1 MLEFTGMNYWAIV
14 VAWVF
19 TAAVGAFWYSPA
31 GFGKQWMNHTGINI
45 LEMPENEATK
55 VLGWVMVSALVQ
67 VVALAIVIN
76 SVGATTAG
84 EGLIAGV
91 VLWAGFTAATTVG
104 TTLYSRR
111 SWSFWWIN
119 NSYFL
124 IIMAV
129 NSALLATWT

>member
-1 MLEFTGMNYWAIV
+1 MLEFTGMNYWAIA
-14 VAWVF
+14 VAWII

-31 GFGKQWMNHTGINI
+31 GFGKQWTEHTGINI
-45 LEMPENEATK
+45 LEMPESEATK
-55 VLGWVMVSALVQ
+55 VLGSVMLSALVQ
-67 VVALAIVIN
+67 VVVLAIIIN
-76 SVGATTAG
+76 SLETTTVG

-104 TTLYSRR
+104 NTLYSRR

-124 IIMAV
+124 IVMAV
-129 NSALLATWT
+129 NSALLASWT